1 MSRPSAGDGRMSLNV
16 LRALRRLA
24 GLYGVQTAYY
34 DTTGR
39 RQVAEPE
46 SLLLVCRFLGAPLET
61 FDDVPDA
68 LRQRQQALW
77 QRGLEPVVVAWE
89 GKSCCIDWR
98 LSARQATGPV
108 ACRLHME
115 TGEERH
121 WEEDIASLPTVQMA
135 DVDGTPY
142 VIKQITIPEAL
153 AWGYH
158 QLKLYTAD
166 QSFETRLISA
176 PLRSYTPPSETTQR
190 EWGVFL
196 PLYALHSAQSWGSGD
211 FSDLEALVAWVA
223 ELGGGVVATL
233 PLLSAFLDEPY
244 DPSPYIPASRLF
256 WNEFYID
263 VSRAPGLQDCPAA
276 QALLRSTAVQE
287 ALQTL
292 GATAQVDYRQQ
303 MHLKRQVL
311 AALAQWFRTAP
322 ADQQDAF
329 QAFVQTYPAVEDYA
343 RFRATGERLQAPWPL
358 WPGPQRDGL
367 LTEADYD
374 AQTYDYHLYAQWVA
388 NTQLTTAAT
397 RSRAAGVR
405 LYLDVPLGVHPYSY
419 DVWRERELFV
429 RQVAAGAPPDTYF
442 TKGQNWGF
450 PPLHPEA
457 IRVQGYRYWL
467 TYLRQQCQHTGLL
480 RLDHVMGMHR
490 LFWIPEGLEARQGVY
505 VRYAAEELYATL
517 NVESHR
523 HLVSIVGENLGTVPT
538 YVNAAMARHDLYR
551 MYVVQYELTPASQG
565 GLRPVPRHAVTGL
578 NTHDMPPFAAY
589 WQGLDITDRAEQ
601 NLLSPAEAERE
612 HQDRQELLLA
622 LQAFLQHQG
631 LLTDTPADVAAVLSA
646 CLAFLSTSPAR
657 VVLVNLEDLWL
668 ETQAQNF
675 PGTGYERPNWQHK
688 ARYSLEVWRTMPQIL
703 AVLRAVNHLRKQGS
717 R

>member
-1 MSRPSAGDGRMSLNV
+1 MALKV

-24 GLYGVQTAYY
+24 SLYSVQTAYY
-34 DTTGR
+34 DTVGR

-46 SLLLVCRFLGAPLET
+46 SLLRVCRFLGAPLET
-61 FDDVPDA
+61 FDDVPAA
-68 LRQRQQALW
+68 LRYRQQALW

-89 GKSCCIDWR
+89 GKSGSIGVR
-98 LSARQATGPV
+98 LPARHAAGSM
-108 ACRLHME
+108 ACQLQME
-115 TGEERH
+115 TGEEHH
-121 WEEDIASLPTVQMA
+121 WEEDIASLPTAQMA
-135 DVDGTPY
+135 EVDGTAY
-142 VIKQITIPEAL
+142 LIKQVTIPEAL
-153 AWGYH
+153 PWGYH
-158 QLKLYTAD
+158 QLRLHIAG
-166 QSFETRLISA
+166 QHFETRLISA
-176 PLRSYTPPSETTQR
+176 PRRSYTPTRETAQR

-196 PLYALHSAQSWGSGD
+196 PLYALHSTQSWGSGD
-211 FSDLEALVAWVA
+211 FSALEALAAWVA
-223 ELGGGVVATL
+223 ELGGGVIATL
-233 PLLSAFLDEPY
+233 PLLSTFLDEPY

-263 VSRAPGLQDCPAA
+263 VSRAPGFQDCPAA

-287 ALQTL
+287 AL
-292 GATAQVDYRQQ
+292 ATIRATSRVDYRQH
-303 MHLKRQVL
+303 MRLKRQLL
-311 AALAQWFRTAP
+311 AALAQWFSTVPTVRQG
-322 ADQQDAF
+322 DF
-329 QAFVQTYPAVEDYA
+329 QAFVQTHPAVEDYA
-343 RFRATGERLQAPWPL
+343 RFRATGERQQAPWPQ
-358 WPGPQRDGL
+358 WPGPQRDGI
-367 LTEADYD
+367 LTEGDYD
-374 AQTYDYHLYAQWVA
+374 AQIYDYHRYVQWVA
-388 NTQLTTAAT
+388 HMQLSAAAN

-405 LYLDVPLGVHPYSY
+405 LYLDLPLGVHPYSY

-429 RQVAAGAPPDTYF
+429 RQVAAGAPPDAYF

-457 IRVQGYRYWL
+457 MRAQGYQYWL
-467 TYLRQQCQHTGLL
+467 TYLRQQCQQTGLL
-480 RLDHVMGMHR
+480 RLDHVMGLHR
-490 LFWIPEGLEARQGVY
+490 LFWIPQGLEARQGVY

-565 GLRPVPRHAVTGL
+565 GLRTVPRHAVASL

-601 NLLSPAEAERE
+601 GLLSPAEAERE
-612 HQDRQELLLA
+612 RHDRQALLLA
-622 LQAFLQHQG
+622 LQSFLQHQG

-646 CLAFLSTSPAR
+646 CLAFLSTSRAR

-688 ARYSLEVWRTMPQIL
+688 ARYSLEIWRTMPQIL
-703 AVLRAVNHLRKQGS
+703 ATLRAVNHLRKL
-717 R
+717 RK